1 MKFALTAC
9 ALFAAA
15 NAEHWDDEAA
25 MYEEMYYEESNPT
38 LDVVDA
44 IEEIGEGLQEVA
56 DSFYENPER
65 FLTEI
70 ETTLVEGCYDDM
82 RRQAEDMARGQA
94 ELEQAWEQLTWRADV
109 AGGRVRREA
118 RDVSPR
124 WQPV

>member
-44 IEEIGEGLQEVA
+44 IEEIGEGL
-56 DSFYENPER
+56 
-65 FLTEI
+65 
-70 ETTLVEGCYDDM
+70 
-82 RRQAEDMARGQA
+82 
-94 ELEQAWEQLTWRADV
+94 
-109 AGGRVRREA
+109 
-118 RDVSPR
+118 
-124 WQPV
+124 